1 MTDPLTGYL
10 DLCTRDALAGWAID
24 PTSPERAL
32 RLSILQDGTLV
43 DDITATQFR
52 ADLTTQ
58 GRSGHCA
65 FHWFWPEPPPHEGCR
80 IDIQETETQR
90 PLLNTPLVIPPLP
103 SALEGCIDLA
113 NRHKIAGWVR
123 DRLNPQRTVW
133 LILHINGQATQRIPA
148 NRFRHDLREAGLDH
162 GRYGFEHNFTPPL
175 EPLQDYSLQL
185 CHGTTAFLEPVFL
198 PRTTTLTTELRR
210 YIANTLNNI
219 HDETERKSALTF
231 LTEQS
236 DTLRNQAAATV
247 TTRAEKDLSRQ
258 AKRLFQSPTAHSA
271 PCILIIDD
279 QTPDPSRDAGSVAL
293 LSHIRAIQSLGYEC
307 CFIASRLPSS
317 EEDHLRLS
325 TLGITCLMPPI
336 FTGPEEALKR
346 LGDGLEAVYLHRL
359 NNAESY
365 SALTRAF
372 APTATLIW
380 SIADLASRRLQRQSS
395 VEARP
400 ELLRVAQRL
409 EIRENMCAWLADATI
424 THSDVETT
432 HLQRQVPTAH
442 PTTIP
447 WDVPIHRRTKTPSTS
462 QPIIAF
468 VAHFA
473 HAPNLDAAKWLILD
487 ILPRL
492 IKHIPNLTCRLIGS
506 AMPHALHIL
515 AQDNV
520 EIIGHVPDIG
530 TALSDVTLCVA
541 PLRFGAG
548 IKGKVLESW
557 SFGIPIIMTPIA
569 AEGIIPEQHAIL
581 SRAIAHTAEDFAE
594 SIRAHLKPSVAKT
607 HITASRHLLRSRFQK
622 ETIQTRFKAILPP
635 VEEELH
641 TNEKPVLH

>member
-10 DLCTRDALAGWAID
+10 DLCTRDALAGWAMD
-24 PTSPERAL
+24 PASPERAI
-32 RLSILQDGTLV
+32 RLSILQNGTV
-43 DDITATQFR
+43 IDEITATQFR
-52 ADLTTQ
+52 SDLTAQ
-58 GRSGHCA
+58 GRAGHCA
-65 FHWFWPEPPPHEGCR
+65 FHWLWPDPPPHEGCH
-80 IDIQETETQR
+80 IDIQEAETQR
-90 PLLNTPLVIPPLP
+90 PLLNTPLIIPPLP

-123 DRLNPQRTVW
+123 DNLNPHRTVW
-133 LILHINGQATQRIPA
+133 LTLYINGQATQRIPA
-148 NRFRHDLREAGLDH
+148 NSFRHDLREAGLGH

-175 EPLQDYSLQL
+175 DPLQDYSLQL
-185 CHGTTAFLEPVFL
+185 HHGTTPFLEPALL
-198 PRTTTLTTELRR
+198 PRATTLTTELRH
-210 YIANTLNNI
+210 YIANTINNI
-219 HDETERKSALTF
+219 HNETERQQTLAF

-236 DTLRNQAAATV
+236 NTLRDQAAATV
-247 TTRAEKDLSRQ
+247 TARAEKDLSRR
-258 AKRLFQSPTAHSA
+258 AKRLFQTPNTHSA

-279 QTPDPSRDAGSVAL
+279 QAPDPSRDAGSVAL

-409 EIRENMCAWLADATI
+409 EIRENMCAWLADTTI
-424 THSDVETT
+424 THSDVETKY
-432 HLQRQVPTAH
+432 LQRQVPTAH
-442 PTTIP
+442 PITIP
-447 WDVPIHRRTKTPSTS
+447 WDVPIHRRAKAPSTTR
-462 QPIIAF
+462 PVIAF
-468 VAHFA
+468 IAHFA

-492 IKHIPNLTCRLIGS
+492 LKHLPNLTCRLIGS
-506 AMPHALHIL
+506 AMPHALHML
-515 AQDNV
+515 PQNNV
-520 EIIGHVPDIG
+520 EIIGYVPDIG
-530 TALSDVTLCVA
+530 TALHDVTLCVA

-557 SFGIPIIMTPIA
+557 SFGVPIIMTPIA
-569 AEGIIPEQHAIL
+569 AEGIIPEDHPTL
-581 SRAIAHTAEDFAE
+581 SRAIAHTAEDFTH
-594 SIRAHLKPSVAKT
+594 SILAHLKPSVAKA
-607 HITASRHLLRSRFQK
+607 HITASRTLLRSTFHK
-622 ETIQTRFKAILPP
+622 NTIQERFRSILPP
-635 VEEELH
+635 AEEGLVAYE
-641 TNEKPVLH
+641 EPVLH